1 MSLTHAPTFGTGFAP
16 FFLPLAL
23 FVGGIIIWML
33 MHPLQPRALSTR
45 LSSLRVVLA
54 SYWPALWVVLAQ
66 VTVMFLVVRFAVGL
80 HPAHSYGMFAFL
92 VLIAAA
98 YLENRSF
105 SRVDARS
112 AAQFTVLAHDLQ
124 VEQIDGYPGPVGKA
138 ARDAALAFATFGRVE
153 TVVTTKLLWAWTA
166 PDRGGDA

>member
-1 MSLTHAPTFGTGFAP
+1 MTPPELLTLPQCAVTERLESLTAREAD
-16 FFLPLAL
+16 
-23 FVGGIIIWML
+23 
-33 MHPLQPRALSTR
+33 
-45 LSSLRVVLA
+45 
-54 SYWPALWVVLAQ
+54 
-66 VTVMFLVVRFAVGL
+66 
-80 HPAHSYGMFAFL
+80 
-92 VLIAAA
+92 LIAAA